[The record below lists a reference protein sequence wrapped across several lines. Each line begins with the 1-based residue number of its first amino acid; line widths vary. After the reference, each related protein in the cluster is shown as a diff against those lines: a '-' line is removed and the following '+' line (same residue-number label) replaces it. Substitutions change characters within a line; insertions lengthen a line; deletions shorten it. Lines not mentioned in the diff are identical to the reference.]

1 VDQIPHRGCGFRA
14 RFFSRH
20 PGQCRWQ
27 AWVVS
32 DAVHRCA
39 AGILVRDSTVLL
51 CHRAPDR
58 AWFPNVWDVPGGHI
72 EVTETSEM
80 ALVRELREELGI
92 TAVVAGEPFA
102 VVENAEHALHM
113 EIWLVD
119 SWHGTPSNQAP
130 EEHDRIAW
138 VVHEDLH
145 NLALADES
153 YRPLLAK
160 AIETGQH

>member
-1 VDQIPHRGCGFRA
+1 M
-14 RFFSRH
+14 
-20 PGQCRWQ
+20 
-27 AWVVS
+27 VS

-58 AWFPNVWDVPGGHI
+58 EWFPNVWDVPGGHI
-72 EVTETSEM
+72 EATETSAM

-102 VVENAEHALHM
+102 VVASAEHALHM

-119 SWHGTPSNQAP
+119 SWHGTPSNRAP
-130 EEHDRIAW
+130 DEHDRIAW
-138 VVHEDLH
+138 FGQGDLAG
-145 NLALADES
+145 LALADDS